1 MPSATVRA
9 TAVTTGKMQMSVM
22 PVRRDLTVQPK
33 TAQYRVLP
41 ILTRLNCLIKSAI
54 VHALKSITGSQT
66 MRDVFYV
73 PLTLIAPQQDKA
85 RRYRVQHMAVP
96 EPLKAKPRLKRA
108 CASMGTRLP
117 LGRPMATVYH
127 VRVGY
132 TVLLI

>member
-41 ILTRLNCLIKSAI
+41 ILTRLNYLIKSAI

-73 PLTLIAPQQDKA
+73 PLTRIAP
-85 RRYRVQHMAVP
+85 
-96 EPLKAKPRLKRA
+96 
-108 CASMGTRLP
+108 
-117 LGRPMATVYH
+117 
-127 VRVGY
+127 
-132 TVLLI
+132 